1 MFRRSLSPWAPGRR
15 ARPYPR
21 RVLEDR
27 EPTRMDVR
35 LYTDAYVVRGWI
47 STYQRRLSDLL
58 NAADPDFLVVEEVAL
73 EEFRTGDVIRRAPF
87 AQINLGTVL
96 FAVSEQQVE
105 SKPEFRIP
113 KVPEKAL
120 VIVPPFRITGHIHL
134 PQEAELR
141 SALMGLT
148 GRFLPVTDVTYWSDS
163 LREPHTNA
171 EMVAVNHARAQIF
184 APYEET
190 NVWAGVDDETVRVA
204 EAATAPTATAATEPA
219 GAAAGMWIADS
230 EPAR

>member
-1 MFRRSLSPWAPGRR
+1 
-15 ARPYPR
+15 
-21 RVLEDR
+21 VLEDR

-73 EEFRTGDVIRRAPF
+73 EEFRTGDVIRKAPF
-87 AQINLGTVL
+87 AQINLNTVL
-96 FAVSEQQVE
+96 FAVGEQTVE

-113 KVPEKAL
+113 KVREQAL

-134 PQEAELR
+134 PQAAELR

-148 GRFLPVTDVTYWSDS
+148 GRFLPVTEVTYWSEA
-163 LREPHTNA
+163 LKEPQTTA
-171 EMVAVNHARAQIF
+171 DMVAVNHARAQIF
-184 APYEET
+184 APYEEP
-190 NVWAGVDDETVRVA
+190 NVWRGLEGESVQISAESLAADADTE
-204 EAATAPTATAATEPA
+204 EAAAPA
-219 GAAAGMWIADS
+219 GAGVWISDS
-230 EPAR
+230 ETAG